1 MLPFRQYQYVVY
13 LEKGTV
19 GSDLEILLLLLLL
32 ASAGV
37 LFLPDILK
45 ERALDSPLNTIS
57 DFKRGMM
64 VLATSTDNYSR
75 QSGGYYASTG
85 GEPEPYVRRSSYSD
99 HDNYSGEE
107 EIIPYPSNRARAE
120 MAARRSRI
128 IAILLVVTLATGIL
142 SIIPSIRWIIPV
154 HLTLLL
160 ILSVY
165 IGLVILVPQYERR
178 R

>member
-1 MLPFRQYQYVVY
+1 MLLFRQYQYVVY

-19 GSDLEILLLLLLL
+19 RSDLEILLLLLLL

-37 LFLPDILK
+37 LFLPDFLK

-75 QSGGYYASTG
+75 QSGGYYASVG
-85 GEPEPYVRRSSYSD
+85 GEPEPYVRRSSYSGREND
-99 HDNYSGEE
+99 YSGEE
-107 EIIPYPSNRARAE
+107 VIPYPSSRGRAE

-128 IAILLVVTLATGIL
+128 IAMLLVVTLATGIM

-154 HLTLLL
+154 HLAILLM
-160 ILSVY
+160 LSVY
-165 IGLVILVPQYERR
+165 IGLVMLVPQYERR